1 LYHQA
6 NIDLLE
12 SKLPANVG
20 NSPFILDNESR
31 YRQWRDDKLL
41 LRNELDPL
49 EIFQLD
55 DDNSFAEADFES
67 LKHRLMAYNFV
78 LFEMGP
84 GARQSP
90 KQNFLNIN
98 QKFGLCNFEMRA
110 DADDIGVSELKD
122 VGPDDSR
129 SQYVP
134 YTGRGLN
141 WHTDGYY
148 NSIQQQ
154 ISAFALYCV
163 RPADKGGGSYVFD
176 HELMYIRIRDT
187 APELI
192 EALMADDLM
201 VIPANVQSN
210 KVIRPEKS
218 GPVFSICPGSGALHM
233 RYSARPRN
241 IGWKSDKASQRAI
254 NLIREVLID
263 DSGMIE
269 FKLEAGQGIVCSN
282 LLHGRQA
289 FSDSDPDRA
298 RLLYR
303 VRYLDS
309 ISLDNG
315 SWAG

>member
-12 SKLPANVG
+12 PELPANLG
-20 NSPFILDNESR
+20 NSPFILDNETR

-41 LRNELDPL
+41 LRDELDPL
-49 EIFQLD
+49 EIFRLND
-55 DDNSFAEADFES
+55 ENSLTEANSES
-67 LKHRLMAYNFV
+67 LKRRVKAYNFV
-78 LFEMGP
+78 LYEFGP
-84 GARQSP
+84 GAQQIP

-98 QKFGLCNFEMRA
+98 QKFGLHDFEVRA
-110 DADDIGVSELKD
+110 DADNIGVSELKD
-122 VGPDDSR
+122 VGPDDNR
-129 SQYVP
+129 AQYVP
-134 YTGRGLN
+134 YTRRALN

-163 RPADKGGGSYVFD
+163 RPAAKGGGSYIFD

-210 KVIRPEKS
+210 EVVRPEKS
-218 GPVFSICPGSGALHM
+218 GPVFSICQGSGALHM

-241 IGWKSDKASQRAI
+241 IGWKSDKVSVRAI
-254 NLIREVLID
+254 NLIREILLD

-269 FKLEAGQGIVCSN
+269 FKLEAGQGIICSN
-282 LLHGRQA
+282 LLHGRKA
-289 FSDSDPDRA
+289 FSDSDAARA

-309 ISLDNG
+309 ISLDN
-315 SWAG
+315 SSQAG